1 MQDRTP
7 QDTTIADWSSN
18 RQHATR
24 RRTAVQHEV
33 TRLLDAL
40 APEKTPQRRPV
51 PEPAVR
57 AYRWPARCILQ
68 GAEHAV
74 SVSWFPAGH
83 DDDSLGEML
92 VIAWRGVVSHPGA
105 TRRAADEAVAV
116 RSLLLHP
123 EETGNGGSC
132 PQGTADQP
140 TDDEC
145 EQEMRRH
152 DSTPLGAARAR
163 AE

>member
-51 PEPAVR
+51 PEPAV
-57 AYRWPARCILQ
+57 
-68 GAEHAV
+68 GAPRGAAAGIQAGAGGRGV
-74 SVSWFPAGH
+74 GWGFPAGH

-123 EETGNGGSC
+123 EETGNG
-132 PQGTADQP
+132 AW
-140 TDDEC
+140 
-145 EQEMRRH
+145 
-152 DSTPLGAARAR
+152 AWR
-163 AE
+163 AESGEPSLDTGALATFCREQVQQS